1 MSSRALNPLQICAG
15 GKKKLQPSDFM
26 EIINYMTN
34 MESANASAKEILVC
48 RQLLLQRNL
57 KTCCLKL
64 REIARH
70 IWWRESVL
78 FPPSKEEGE
87 KRKCLHYQVKI
98 CSHFHCWS
106 FGSLFSW
113 TCLRALAGPHSQ
125 VSLFFFFKKRH
136 KLQHCIISVY
146 IRAHML

>member
-1 MSSRALNPLQICAG
+1 MLFCNIALCTVSRGRPTQSVKNAPRSPCLSSHSKNLCFRFNVIESSESTANLCR

-48 RQLLLQRNL
+48 RQLLLQHNL

-87 KRKCLHYQVKI
+87 KRKCVHYQVKI
-98 CSHFHCWS
+98 CSHFHC
-106 FGSLFSW
+106 
-113 TCLRALAGPHSQ
+113 
-125 VSLFFFFKKRH
+125 
-136 KLQHCIISVY
+136 
-146 IRAHML
+146 